1 MTGRILTH
9 RAPDLDAIVSAW
21 LAQQYLFE
29 AEPEVVFVP
38 RTIDPAR
45 YPNDCL
51 VDIGNTYDP
60 PLLRFDHKPPAFPDR
75 NQTCAAKL
83 VWEHILALGKPVA
96 HLAPLVQ
103 VTYEGDTRRFSPALK
118 QSRLDGPHAGL
129 SRVVRLYPCD
139 EDRYAHMR
147 CWLSEYSRARPGSTA
162 RLWMSYNA
170 IGGCGWQSDRTA
182 RRGDW

>member
-29 AEPEVVFVP
+29 AEPEIAFVP

-51 VDIGNTYDP
+51 VDIGHTYDP
-60 PLLRFDHKPPAFPDR
+60 LRFRFDHKPPAFPDR

-83 VWEHILALGKPVA
+83 VWDHLLALGKPVA
-96 HLAPLVQ
+96 HLAPLVT
-103 VTYEGDTRRFSPALK
+103 VTFEGDTRRFSPALK
-118 QSRLDGPHAGL
+118 QSRLDGPHAEL
-129 SRVVRLYPCD
+129 ARATRLHRCD
-139 EDRYAHMR
+139 EERYAHMR
-147 CWLSEYSRARPGSTA
+147 LWLIECSRLISDSTA
-162 RLWMSYNA
+162 RLRVSYNRG
-170 IGGCGWQSDRTA
+170 GGC
-182 RRGDW
+182 